1 MTGKENFL
9 TRRNKMYTFY
19 RENTYDIFSSKYY
32 KVHNLIPCVIL
43 YFFRKYIINL
53 MIDIDWNQF
62 KVKNK
67 NYRVAFEDL
76 CYYLFCREFK
86 ITNGIK
92 ADFNQVGLETYPVK
106 YGDKYYGFQAKFFE
120 HSADYRQVENS
131 VNKALGVYKRKLN
144 VIYIYTASNLRL
156 NSQRVRNIEKIAKKK
171 DVDIKW
177 ITKSKFK
184 VLLNKPTNLDLAQL
198 YFGVGD
204 EIGFL
209 KDSFPVK
216 ISTLLQSSEYTSL
229 PLQLVNQK
237 AKVITSDKLGEE
249 ILKGEAKEILVTG
262 HPGSGK
268 SILMYKLFQEFG
280 GLNSDGKDGLKEIRR
295 VIDRNK
301 AIPMFIDLKHCTSD
315 SLENLVRNRKRDFNI
330 GDDTEFIY
338 LLDGLDEVSE
348 NRINGVLLDI
358 NGIKEKSDTKKIVI
372 SSRLGTGNLS
382 LLRMYNS
389 EIIKYRIN
397 NLDNGYIDKFFKAK
411 GDTAKNKK
419 LDKLKQDNAQILDNI
434 NDILLIEL
442 LWDTIDKLDKDSTVV
457 DLFNNKLKLL
467 LNSPEHRKNLEE
479 LNLLNPKGKEIE
491 KINKELV
498 YNLQKDFR
506 LSFTG
511 SELQNLILNMYP
523 RVTYKE
529 VNAIVEYLAKSFF
542 DYQGGK
548 DQELYTYQ
556 HRTYQEFF
564 LAQKLKEEYDKDPSV
579 LRRLNILPNKSFFEG
594 LFLKYLRSTYK
605 SENNIIGLIELG
617 VISKYLSMDRY
628 WGADK
633 LYYANSDEFVPALAS
648 QDDSILERLLEDEN
662 LQVMGKVMI
671 DIGKLK
677 KNFSVW
683 NKDKENFETENYLR
697 DIYQTGIAFLIRAI
711 SIFHKQ
717 GKKRV
722 VKRLIANLEEV
733 ENLFKENKFVEY
745 YEADPQSF
753 LENPYWKELE
763 NQLYFYVVIENRDI
777 NEVFDKI
784 IRGNYK
790 NVADEI
796 DYDSRKSN
804 KQKLIEAFFKV
815 SLRHKKKSF
824 LALVKSFDEDEFLS
838 LLNVL
843 SDVEFIPIALSDIDS
858 QNEIKEFI
866 RNYKPKS
873 FQPNLHIALLFFK
886 KLLQSILL
894 KEERNFIYVQYKEVK
909 ENLGDPAYMNRKDFS
924 LYNLL
929 AFTSQELTLQSI
941 TKDARKSPHDDY
953 YNGYILYV
961 SLFDSFVKL
970 LKGKVSIKEIVRDYI
985 LYINTH
991 QRSIHEPYQ
1000 KDFYKREISI
1010 LWAHIFSQ
1018 SKIDTNSLVFLKN
1031 QLLNEESALDFIA
1044 FANELN
1050 KINKDIS
1057 SKLINESELEKE
1069 WIRIEKEEKDFHNYI
1084 DNCFKFA
1091 SLFAPAN
1098 KQKAF
1103 SLIIKGI
1110 NDGILRHGYHKDTI
1124 VSYGLVDSLEIL
1136 WENNWLS
1143 KKELIRYTLK
1153 VFDLTCRVAEMTD
1166 GKETWKGPARVVGL
1180 VANNYNPNIAL
1191 AEKLKNSISE
1201 RDTSNYYLIDDAITN
1216 VLFGKI
1222 KLGYPINDIE
1232 EEIEEYASSYYGDY
1246 VYKKKWE
1253 VYLSIALSNSYT
1265 KNERKAGFE
1274 KAYKQVEIAKSQN
1287 FKYFLIDLDLEKE
1300 REEYI
1305 KLCRRYGKEPNITM
1319 EDKKD
1324 SGTEKNHLMSEEEF
1338 IQEVQKSRNKKELR
1352 ELYKKLNNRKNN
1364 IVLKS
1369 RNTWDILI
1377 ERTFQIF
1384 GNLQQFT
1391 ELLRNNNFP
1400 GMFYYSHNIAHSLY
1414 YGVAAA
1420 LRRNDTKAEIESYLI
1435 ENNGYYP
1442 YFTFLN
1448 VMKSY
1453 AAVPDR
1459 KMCINLFKRYLRFCE
1474 FLVT

>member
-1 MTGKENFL
+1 
-9 TRRNKMYTFY
+9 
-19 RENTYDIFSSKYY
+19 
-32 KVHNLIPCVIL
+32 
-43 YFFRKYIINL
+43 

-120 HSADYRQVENS
+120 HSADYTQIKNS
-131 VNKALGVYKRKLN
+131 VRKALDTYKGKLD

-156 NSQRVRNIEKIAKKK
+156 NSQSAREIENIAKKK

-204 EIGFL
+204 EIGFI

-280 GLNSDGKDGLKEIRR
+280 GLNSDGKDGLKEIRK

-338 LLDGLDEVSE
+338 LLDGLDEVNESS
-348 NRINGVLLDI
+348 INGVLLDI
-358 NGIKEKSDTKKIVI
+358 HRLKERPDTKKIVI

-389 EIIKYRIN
+389 EIVEYRIN

-419 LDKLKQDNAQILDNI
+419 LDKLKQDNAQILANI
-434 NDILLIEL
+434 NDILLIKL
-442 LWDTIDKLDKDSTVV
+442 LWDTIDKLDKGSTIV

-479 LNLLNPKGKEIE
+479 LDLPNPKEREIA
-491 KINKELV
+491 KINKWLA
-498 YNLQKDFR
+498 YNLQKHFR
-506 LSFTG
+506 LSFTV
-511 SELQNLILNMYP
+511 SELQNLILNMYL

-548 DQELYTYQ
+548 NQELYTYQ

-579 LRRLNILPNKSFFEG
+579 LRRLNILPNKSFFER

-617 VISKYLSMDRY
+617 VINKYLSMDRY

-633 LYYANSDEFVPALAS
+633 LYYANSDEFIPALAS
-648 QDDSILERLLEDEN
+648 QDDSILERLIEDEN
-662 LQVMGKVMI
+662 LQIVEKIMI
-671 DIGKLK
+671 DINKLK

-683 NKDKENFETENYLR
+683 NKDKENFKTENYLR

-722 VKRLIANLEEV
+722 VKRLIANLEKV

-745 YEADPQSF
+745 YEKDPQSS
-753 LENPYWKELE
+753 LESPYWKELE
-763 NQLYFYVVIENRDI
+763 NRLYFYIAMESRDI

-790 NVADEI
+790 NIADKV
-796 DYDSRKSN
+796 DYASRKSN

-815 SLRHKKKSF
+815 SLRHKKESF
-824 LALVKSFDEDEFLS
+824 LGLVKSFDEDEFLS

-843 SDVEFIPIALSDIDS
+843 SDVEFIPTALSDIDL
-858 QNEIKEFI
+858 QHEIKEFI
-866 RNYKPKS
+866 RNYKSKKS

-886 KLLQSILL
+886 KLLQSNLL
-894 KEERNFIYVQYKEVK
+894 KEERNFIDIQYKEVK
-909 ENLGDPAYMNRKDFS
+909 KNLGDPAYMNRKDFF

-929 AFTSQELTLQSI
+929 AFTSQELTLQSMI
-941 TKDARKSPHDDY
+941 KDVRKSIHDDY
-953 YNGYILYV
+953 YHGYILYV

-970 LKGKVSIKEIVRDYI
+970 IKDKISVEEIVRDYI
-985 LYINTH
+985 FYINTH
-991 QRSIHEPYQ
+991 TRSVHRSYQ

-1018 SKIDTNSLVFLKN
+1018 SKRNPDRLIPLKN
-1031 QLLNEESALDFIA
+1031 RLLNEESALDFLA
-1044 FANELN
+1044 FAKELN
-1050 KINKDIS
+1050 KIDKNLFG
-1057 SKLINESELEKE
+1057 KLINESELEKE
-1069 WIRIEKEEKDFHNYI
+1069 WSRIEREEKDFHNYI
-1084 DNCFKFA
+1084 DNCFMFA
-1091 SLFAPAN
+1091 SLFASVN

-1110 NDGILRHGYHKDTI
+1110 NGGILRHGYHKDAI

-1136 WENNWLS
+1136 WKNNWLS

-1166 GKETWKGPARVVGL
+1166 GKETRDGPTRVVGL
-1180 VANNYNPNIAL
+1180 VANYNSAL
-1191 AEKLKNSISE
+1191 AERLKKSISK
-1201 RDTSNYYLIDDAITN
+1201 RDASDYYLIDDAITN

-1222 KLGYPINDIE
+1222 KLGYPINEME
-1232 EEIEEYASSYYGDY
+1232 EEMEEYTSYYGDY

-1253 VYLSIALSNSYT
+1253 VYLSITLSNFYT
-1265 KNERKAGFE
+1265 KNERKTAFE

-1287 FKYFLIDLDLEKE
+1287 FKYFLVDLDLEKE
-1300 REEYI
+1300 KEEYI
-1305 KLCRRYGKEPNITM
+1305 KLCRKYGKEPNITM

-1324 SGTEKNHLMSEEEF
+1324 SGTEKRPLMSESEF
-1338 IQEVQKSRNKKELR
+1338 MQKVQKSRNKKELR
-1352 ELYKKLNNRKNN
+1352 ELYKKLNDHKNN
-1364 IVLKS
+1364 IVLKN
-1369 RNTWDILI
+1369 RNTWNILI
-1377 ERTFQIF
+1377 EKTFQIF
-1384 GNLQQFT
+1384 GDIQYFT

-1400 GMFYYSHNIAHSLY
+1400 GMFYYSQYLGYFLY
-1414 YGVAAA
+1414 YGVVAA
-1420 LRRNDTKAEIESYLI
+1420 LRSNDTKAEIESYLI
-1435 ENNGYYP
+1435 ESNGYYP
-1442 YFTFLN
+1442 YFTFFN
-1448 VMKSY
+1448 IMKSY

-1459 KMCINLFKRYLRFCE
+1459 EMCINLFKRYLRFCE
-1474 FLVT
+1474 FLVM